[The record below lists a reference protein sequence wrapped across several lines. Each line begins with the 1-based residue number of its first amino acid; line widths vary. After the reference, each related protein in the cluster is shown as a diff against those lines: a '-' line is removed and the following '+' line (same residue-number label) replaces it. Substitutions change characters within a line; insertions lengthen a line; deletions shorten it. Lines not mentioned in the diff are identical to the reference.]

1 VDTALA
7 VAQDAVAL
15 ARRTEHSL
23 VITGALGL
31 AARCS
36 VLLRDPVGASCF
48 AEEAMTSAKDHG
60 FPHWE
65 AHAKMVLG
73 WVSAR
78 QAGARAGASEIRE
91 GIASRQSMGW
101 EVALPFVFG
110 LLCETELATG
120 DPNAAVEAANEGLRW
135 GEKNSEHIQDGFLL
149 CCRGDAIMAL
159 GDRTQAEADYHRAL
173 AWSRERNARWIE
185 LNAGIRLARQWQADG
200 RARDASELLAPVYG
214 WFTEGFDN
222 PVLRDAKA
230 LLEELT
236 GKIGSDANSDRPA
249 DPSNS

>member
-7 VAQDAVAL
+7 VARDAVAL

-23 VITGALGL
+23 MITGALVH

-36 VLLRDPVGASCF
+36 VLLRDPVGAASF
-48 AEEAMTSAKDHG
+48 AEEAVTRAKDHG
-60 FPHWE
+60 LAHWE
-65 AHAKMVLG
+65 AYGKVVLG
-73 WVSAR
+73 WISVR
-78 QAGARAGASEIRE
+78 QAGARAGVSEIRE
-91 GIASRQSMGW
+91 GIASVQSRGT
-101 EVALPFVFG
+101 EVGLPFVFA
-110 LLCETELATG
+110 LLSETELATG

-135 GEKNSEHIQDGFLL
+135 GEKNSEHIQDGLLL
-149 CCRGDAIMAL
+149 CYRGDAMMAL

-173 AWSRERNARWIE
+173 AWSRERNRWIE
-185 LNAGIRLARQWQADG
+185 LNAGIRLARLWQADG
-200 RARDASELLAPVYG
+200 RARDARELLAPVYG

-236 GKIGSDANSDRPA
+236 GKIDSDANSDCPA